1 MMYGCGVAKTKTTVY
16 VDEEVL
22 RAARVW
28 AARKDMRD
36 SDLFEQ
42 ALRSFLGFDLLD
54 RISQRNA
61 TVDPG
66 LADEVVAVE
75 IAAHRRRSR

>member
-1 MMYGCGVAKTKTTVY
+1 MYNPSMAKAKTTVY
-16 VDEEVL
+16 VDEDVL

-54 RISQRNA
+54 RIAQRNA
-61 TVDPG
+61 DVDPD
-66 LADEVVAVE
+66 LADSVVAEE
-75 IAAHRRRSR
+75 ISAHRRHSR